1 MNYKRVIIPSI
12 LSVLV
17 LNVALCNVE
26 RGSETSL
33 CLIQW
38 LGILISIV
46 VTQEIVKNIE
56 N

>member
-1 MNYKRVIIPSI
+1 MCDYSI
-12 LSVLV
+12 NFICFGVECI
-17 LNVALCNVE
+17 ALCNVE

-38 LGILISIV
+38 LGILISII
-46 VTQEIVKNIE
+46 VTQKIVKNIE